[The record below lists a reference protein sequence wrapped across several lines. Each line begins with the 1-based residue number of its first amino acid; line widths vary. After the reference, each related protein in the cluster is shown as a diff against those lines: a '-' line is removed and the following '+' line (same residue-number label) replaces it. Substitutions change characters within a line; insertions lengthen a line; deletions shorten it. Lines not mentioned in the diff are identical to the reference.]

1 LINKINGGLK
11 MLKVELYYNE
21 ANDCIQMVENGVLK
35 YYEEGISGVDYLGY
49 FGENI
54 ETIEELK
61 NVSADDI
68 IEGYNCMLSDF
79 KYYSGED
86 EVRSY
91 FENMK
96 NHNIEG
102 ELIYSGISDK

>member
-1 LINKINGGLK
+1 

-21 ANDCIQMVENGVLK
+21 TNDCILMVENGVLK

-54 ETIEELK
+54 ETIEGLK
-61 NVSADDI
+61 NISADDI

-79 KYYSGED
+79 KCYSDED
-86 EVRSY
+86 GVRSY

-96 NHNIEG
+96 KLNIEG
-102 ELIYSGISDK
+102 ELIYSSISEK